1 MTAKFGY
8 EKPLNISGQ
17 VSAFDRFRLM
27 LSLVVGVNSVSGK
40 IHREIPKGI
49 SVLAKP
55 EPI

>member
-1 MTAKFGY
+1 MKLGNEQAF
-8 EKPLNISGQ
+8 NITGQ
-17 VSAFDRFRLM
+17 VSTPDRLKLM
-27 LSLVVGVNSVSGK
+27 FSLLVGVNSVSGK